1 MQRLNVGKLALAR
14 LRDELNAGRPVM
26 LIPLHAKLEPPT
38 NGVVMVPVAG
48 IQPQFSADR
57 LQVDI
62 CGDSGL
68 ILVEVKQSGQ

>member
-1 MQRLNVGKLALAR
+1 MQRLKVGKIALAR

-26 LIPLHAKLEPPT
+26 LIPLDAKLEPPT
-38 NGVVMVPVAG
+38 TGAVMVPVAG

-57 LQVDI
+57 LQIDI

-68 ILVEVKQSGQ
+68 ILVEVKQGGR

>member
-26 LIPLHAKLEPPT
+26 LIPLHVKLAPPT
-38 NGVVMVPVAG
+38 DGMVMVPVAG
-48 IQPQFSADR
+48 TQPQFSADR
-57 LQVDI
+57 LQIDI

-68 ILVEVKQSGQ
+68 ILVEVKQSGR